1 LDRVFYTGEDGV
13 ARPLSVIGTPWA
25 LGAAAGLVQSLA
37 GAGFRPAIRLL
48 LAQRGE
54 VLP

>member
-1 LDRVFYTGEDGV
+1 MGEDGL
-13 ARPLSVIGTPWA
+13 ARPLSVIWRGTPWA

-48 LAQRGE
+48 LAERGE